1 MPDIHV
7 NPALIQDAENKVNDV
22 RTAFET
28 ALGTARNAVMSCG
41 WTGAAANAFNGRFEE
56 ANTQFNGVMEQI
68 TGIANMLKTG
78 RDGLVTTDEQI
89 ASGMS
94 G

>member
-1 MPDIHV
+1 MPNIHV
-7 NPALIQDAENKVNDV
+7 DPALIQEAENRVNDI
-22 RTAFET
+22 RTAFEEAHAT
-28 ALGTARNAVMSCG
+28 AKNAVMNCG
-41 WTGAAANAFNGRFEE
+41 WEGAAAEAFNARFEE
-56 ANTQFNGVMEQI
+56 ANTQFEGVKEQI
-68 TGIANMLKTG
+68 TGIANMLKSG